1 MIPART
7 RLLDTQQL
15 YIERVM
21 ADFFAFGWDTILM
34 YFHVERNE
42 DSRISADGQTV
53 LLEVLNFR
61 MTKPESH
68 QRHSQIDNQQKTST
82 KWGWRSDCPRSQ
94 YWQR

>member
-61 MTKPESH
+61 MTNDETRKPS
-68 QRHSQIDNQQKTST
+68 TSLT
-82 KWGWRSDCPRSQ
+82 N
-94 YWQR
+94 